1 MISGKSKVCG
11 VMAWPV
17 EHSLSPLMHNFY
29 SEKTDTDLVYI
40 PLKVEPGQIE
50 AAVKG
55 AYALNF
61 AGMNITVPHKQE
73 VMKYLVEMDEAAGAI
88 GAVNTLVR
96 VEGGFK
102 GYNTDA
108 EGLWRAMA
116 GAGITVK
123 GRTCLLLGAGGAA
136 KAAAYVLAREGARK
150 LYILNRSL
158 EKGIQLAEMIN
169 SRFPQAAAE
178 PLRLSEYGR
187 IQEMDCLALQT
198 TSVGMDPNID
208 CAPVEDEKFYSHI
221 GTGVDIVYTPAE
233 TKFMRYVK
241 QAGGSVLGGLDMLI
255 YQGMIAYEL
264 WNPSVKFSKELVDD
278 ARRLLRTQLEA
289 KK

>member
-50 AAVKG
+50 AAIKG

-123 GRTCLLLGAGGAA
+123 GRT
-136 KAAAYVLAREGARK
+136 
-150 LYILNRSL
+150 
-158 EKGIQLAEMIN
+158 
-169 SRFPQAAAE
+169 
-178 PLRLSEYGR
+178 
-187 IQEMDCLALQT
+187 
-198 TSVGMDPNID
+198 
-208 CAPVEDEKFYSHI
+208 
-221 GTGVDIVYTPAE
+221 
-233 TKFMRYVK
+233 
-241 QAGGSVLGGLDMLI
+241 
-255 YQGMIAYEL
+255 
-264 WNPSVKFSKELVDD
+264 
-278 ARRLLRTQLEA
+278 
-289 KK
+289 